1 MPSARIALLSLAALG
16 LVVALVPSAY
26 ATDPDGKTPVN
37 IYLRS
42 PDGGTVRSVAT
53 AEGAQ
58 HVEVINSG
66 QSPLPVYSP
75 VCTTTSQAVVV
86 VGTSAVTAPTSPLPG
101 RKSLRVCV
109 SLENVGS
116 PKVKCALDST
126 PVMGFTATDAG
137 TPIGDVLQ
145 PGDCFGYSVD
155 TTHVVKCI
163 SDTAGTGVIT
173 YECS

>member
-1 MPSARIALLSLAALG
+1 LALG
-16 LVVALVPSAY
+16 S
-26 ATDPDGKTPVN
+26 
-37 IYLRS
+37 
-42 PDGGTVRSVAT
+42 
-53 AEGAQ
+53 Q
-58 HVEVINSG
+58 HVEVTNGG

-75 VCTTTSQAVVV
+75 VCSSTSQSVVV
-86 VGTSAVTAPTSPLPG
+86 VGVTPVTVPTTALPG

-116 PKVKCALDST
+116 PKVKCALDTT
-126 PVMGFTATDAG
+126 PVMGFVATDAG

-155 TTHVVKCI
+155 TTHSVKCI
-163 SDTAGTGVIT
+163 SDTASTGVVT